1 MRPVNRR
8 SALIGSAGVAASF
21 VATRAFGQSQGLS
34 QAGTNAVAAARAE
47 HTKLLAQSE
56 TQFVGIPSPTAPRGE
71 VGGHPCQGIYWTPKG
86 TPRPR
91 VALIATHYNVDFSEH
106 YIAPY
111 ISSRG
116 YGFLGWNTRYRG
128 AEDLFTLE
136 HALIDIGAGVKWLRD
151 QGAERVVILG
161 NSGGGSLMG
170 AYQAEATAAT
180 LNAGMQ
186 GAAKAALESL
196 PKTDLYI
203 SLNAHSGRPEVLTN
217 WLDPSVTDERDPV
230 ATDQSLNMYNKD
242 HGPPYS
248 QEFITRYR
256 AAQRARNQRITD
268 WCKTELKRLNAAGIP
283 DYLFPLF
290 RAWADL
296 RFMDGKIDPSD
307 RVVPGT
313 YRGDP
318 ATANRGFGLGRA
330 CTLRSWLSMWSLE
343 TSKCQG
349 PEQLAKFTIPALVI
363 QSRADKGVFLSDA
376 QKMFDAVGSKDKKLE
391 LMPGNHYLEDGPETR
406 HLAASMIAD
415 WVKARA

>member
-8 SALIGSAGVAASF
+8 SALIGTATLALGVGASRVF
-21 VATRAFGQSQGLS
+21 AQSQGVA
-34 QAGTNAVAAARAE
+34 QAPVNAVAAARAE
-47 HTKLLAQSE
+47 HAKLLGQLD

-71 VGGHPCQGIYWTPKG
+71 VGGHPCQGLYWTPKG
-86 TPRPR
+86 DRPR
-91 VALIATHYNVDFSEH
+91 VALIATHYNVDFAEH
-106 YIAPY
+106 YLAPY
-111 ISSRG
+111 IASRR

-136 HALIDIGAGVKWLRD
+136 HALVDIGAGVKWLRD
-151 QGAERVVILG
+151 QGVERVVILG

-170 AYQAEATAAT
+170 AYQAEATAPT
-180 LNAGMQ
+180 LAAGMQ
-186 GAAKAALESL
+186 GAAREALSNL

-230 ATDQSLNMYNKD
+230 AIDQGLNMYNKD

-248 QEFITRYR
+248 DEFITRYR

-268 WCKTELKRLNAAGIP
+268 WCKSELKRLNAAGIP
-283 DYLFPLF
+283 DFLFPLF

-318 ATANRGFGLGRA
+318 AVANRGFGLGRA

-349 PEQLAKFTIPALVI
+349 PEQLAKFAIPALVI

-376 QKMFDAVGSKDKKLE
+376 RKMFEAVGSKDKSIE
-391 LMPGNHYLEDGPETR
+391 LIPGNHYLEDGPELR
-406 HLAASMIAD
+406 HRAASIIAD
-415 WVKARA
+415 WVKARV